1 MSYSLAKTNVNFR
14 TVPELNATIQRWCLD
29 FPEDGRNVTAMEL
42 GEEGLTIHGWLLL
55 HSVEQM
61 QTVEIYVQ
69 QGESLEFFPL
79 THDRP
84 DVIKAFQVDAGF
96 CRCGFKQ
103 QVKIS
108 HEEFTVG
115 IRLGHQRIAL
125 SRYQVRGPFA
135 ILHGTDGWLF
145 LDNDTNKSVAQH
157 TGELLLDEYQQS
169 AWLDYMQGFSQFA
182 KRNSTPYALLVAP
195 AKEAVYRQFHPYPR
209 SDVTVVE
216 QLQTLAPDKFP
227 LVYPEALLAA
237 AKKRPT
243 FRMKDTHW
251 THYGAML
258 ATLAVCQ
265 QLGVDSTAVKKL
277 FAGDRYSEREVDG
290 DLGNKVYPPE
300 KHSEAFLKG
309 NRYLKRV
316 VYDNGLENFGRT
328 QVFWHQ
334 KALVSGHCLVFGSSS
349 AYSMLAYLTRVFSQV
364 TLIHTAGNIDPALV
378 QALQPDF
385 LLAQTN
391 GRFVVV
397 PPTVDY
403 DLRATIAHKLAAKAP
418 SQRDELIAA
427 AAAQTRGLPEQ
438 SPASVHNAVE
448 LLFASLSR

>member
-1 MSYSLAKTNVNFR
+1 MSYSLTKTNINFR
-14 TVPELNATIQRWCLD
+14 AVPELSASIQRWCLD
-29 FPEDGRNVTAMEL
+29 FPEDGRNVTAVEL

-69 QGESLEFFPL
+69 QGEALEFFPL

-96 CRCGFKQ
+96 CRCGFKH
-103 QVKIS
+103 QVKINQGQ
-108 HEEFTVG
+108 FAVG
-115 IRLGHQRIAL
+115 IQLGQERIEL
-125 SRYQVRGPFA
+125 TRYQVQGPFA
-135 ILHGTDGWLF
+135 ILHGAQGWLF

-169 AWLDYMQGFSQFA
+169 DWLRYMQGFTQLAAS
-182 KRNSTPYALLVAP
+182 NSTPYALLVAP
-195 AKEAVYRQFHPYPR
+195 AKEAVYRQFHPHPR

-216 QLQTLAPDKFP
+216 QLQALAPDSFP
-227 LVYPEALLAA
+227 LVYPESLLATA
-237 AKKRPT
+237 TQRPT

-258 ATLAVCQ
+258 ATVAVCQ
-265 QLGVDSTAVKKL
+265 QLGVDYSAIKKL
-277 FAGDRYSEREVDG
+277 FASDRYSEREVDG

-316 VYDNGLENFGRT
+316 VYDNGLDNFGRT

-364 TLIHTAGNIDPALV
+364 TLIHTAGNIDPAMLH
-378 QALQPDF
+378 ALQPDY
-385 LLAQTN
+385 LVAQTN

-403 DLRATIAHKLAAKAP
+403 DLRATIAHKLAAKSS
-418 SQRDELIAA
+418 SQRDDCIAA
-427 AAAQTRGLPEQ
+427 AAAQVQALPEQ
-438 SPASVHNAVE
+438 APKSVANAAQV
-448 LLFASLSR
+448 LFACLSG